1 MMCKESNNE
10 YCRSKSKRVLEIIA
24 AGFSILAGLVAL
36 GAGLYFIIMNDN
48 YGTNVSIGFTGYSD
62 LKKEGA
68 QASIFGLLSVVFS
81 ILLIVKY
88 KRRILRMIL
97 GIGVALFSAAC
108 FCVMTRIM

>member
-62 LKKEGA
+62 LKKKA
-68 QASIFGLLSVVFS
+68 HKHQYSVCCPLFFRFCLS
-81 ILLIVKY
+81 
-88 KRRILRMIL
+88 
-97 GIGVALFSAAC
+97 
-108 FCVMTRIM
+108 